1 MEGESQRVWTGT
13 LAPGESL
20 AKEETSVLGSTLP
33 VTLGISPCD
42 LGPQPSAFAPCPLVS
57 NALSLG
63 ASALRFFLS
72 ASSFSLSPLS
82 LLSIPLPASPSTSPF
97 SLASPSLQHVL
108 SFTHTHCP
116 SFSQEKVLSGTQ
128 GPGQPPVWDTPA
140 CHPASRSPASWLE
153 RDTCRGFVSTYQ
165 RASGISVGSDEG
177 AGAVFTL
184 LEGCEEPPIMFNV
197 EH

>member
-42 LGPQPSAFAPCPLVS
+42 LGPQSSAFALCPLVS

-63 ASALRFFLS
+63 ASALRFFFS
-72 ASSFSLSPLS
+72 TSSFSLSPLS

-97 SLASPSLQHVL
+97 LPCFSLSPACTL
-108 SFTHTHCP
+108 FHTH
-116 SFSQEKVLSGTQ
+116 SLSILLTRK
-128 GPGQPPVWDTPA
+128 GPLWDPGARPA
-140 CHPASRSPASWLE
+140 PCMRRTCLHLPAIR
-153 RDTCRGFVSTYQ
+153 
-165 RASGISVGSDEG
+165 G
-177 AGAVFTL
+177 AGAQPPGWSVTPAGGLFPLTKGRQEL
-184 LEGCEEPPIMFNV
+184 AWAVMKEPERCLHSWRAARNRP
-197 EH
+197 

>member
-42 LGPQPSAFAPCPLVS
+42 LGPQSSAFTPCPLVS

-72 ASSFSLSPLS
+72 TSSSSLSPLS

-97 SLASPSLQHVL
+97 LPCFSLSPARTLFHTRSLSILLTRKGPLWDPGARPAPCMGHTCLPSGEQEPSLL
-108 SFTHTHCP
+108 
-116 SFSQEKVLSGTQ
+116 
-128 GPGQPPVWDTPA
+128 
-140 CHPASRSPASWLE
+140 
-153 RDTCRGFVSTYQ
+153 
-165 RASGISVGSDEG
+165 
-177 AGAVFTL
+177 AGA
-184 LEGCEEPPIMFNV
+184 
-197 EH
+197 